1 MRKIGKSY
9 IPKEFNSPELK
20 YKSSFEKVSI
30 MSNESSSELVVKSA
44 PHIWGPMSKS
54 RMMQLTFVALL
65 IITAV
70 SAALWSQV
78 TVSNYI
84 SGVSGWNLGL
94 TVVICALIAVGVAV
108 GTDFLLHKLVSDSE
122 LNIWSAAVFG
132 LIVTD
137 SYTLGLPTM
146 NMSMGPPVEAPA
158 AFIFVALISL
168 VGLVVFKKLQGLAGR
183 KFVNPAAAAKFLV
196 LLPILGGSFLAAEH
210 LPTSILGV
218 PSLAGPLGAGLT
230 PVGTNGLASFATY
243 MTGCF
248 ANPLVVPPDP
258 TIQNIFSMMLLDK
271 YHGWIGGA
279 SSLAVIVVGIAL
291 FAIAR
296 KYFKWRITASYFIGA
311 AVMSI
316 IMSSVYGDAD
326 LLVRLMFTIF
336 IGSSIFLGF
345 FMATDPATTP
355 YTGTGQIIFGV
366 GLAVLTVLI
375 QTYMNFFGGSLLAL
389 LIMNLTVPLLDR
401 VGIHKSFGR

>member
-1 MRKIGKSY
+1 
-9 IPKEFNSPELK
+9 
-20 YKSSFEKVSI
+20 

-44 PHIWGPMSKS
+44 PHISGPMSKN
-54 RMMQLTFVALL
+54 RMMKFTFVALL

-70 SAALWSQV
+70 SAALWSEV
-78 TVSNYI
+78 TVTNYM
-84 SGVSGWNLGL
+84 SGATGWNLGL

-108 GTDFLLHKLVSDSE
+108 GADVLLHKLVSDSE

-146 NMSMGPPVEAPA
+146 NMSMGPPVEAPG

-168 VGLVVFKKLQGLAGR
+168 IGLVVFKKLQGMAGR

-196 LLPILGGSFLAAEH
+196 LLPIIGGSFLAIEH
-210 LPTSILGV
+210 LPTSILGI
-218 PSLAGPLGAGLT
+218 PALAGPLGTGIA
-230 PVGTNGLASFATY
+230 PIGTNGMAGFATY
-243 MTGCF
+243 ITGCF

-258 TIQNIFSMMLLDK
+258 TIESIFSLMMLNK

-279 SSLAVIVVGIAL
+279 SSIAVIIVGIAL
-291 FAIAR
+291 FAIGR

-316 IMSSVYGDAD
+316 LMSTVYGDAD
-326 LLVRLMFTIF
+326 LLVRLMFTLF

-355 YTGTGQIIFGV
+355 YTGTGQIIFGI

>member
-1 MRKIGKSY
+1 
-9 IPKEFNSPELK
+9 
-20 YKSSFEKVSI
+20 

-44 PHIWGPMSKS
+44 PHISGPMSKN
-54 RMMQLTFVALL
+54 RMMKFTFFALL

-70 SAALWSQV
+70 SAALWSEV
-78 TVSNYI
+78 TVTNYM
-84 SGVSGWNLGL
+84 SGATGWNLGL
-94 TVVICALIAVGVAV
+94 TVVICALIAVGVAI
-108 GTDFLLHKLVSDSE
+108 GADFLLHKLVSDSE

-168 VGLVVFKKLQGLAGR
+168 IGLVVFKKLQGIAGR

-196 LLPILGGSFLAAEH
+196 LLPIIGGSFLAIEH

-218 PSLAGPLGAGLT
+218 PSLAGPLGAGIA
-230 PVGTNGLASFATY
+230 PVGANGMASFATY

-248 ANPLVVPPDP
+248 ANPLVIPPDP
-258 TIQNIFSMMLLDK
+258 TIESIFSMMMLNK
-271 YHGWIGGA
+271 YHGWVGGA
-279 SSLAVIVVGIAL
+279 SSIAVIIVGIAL
-291 FAIAR
+291 FAIGR

-316 IMSSVYGDAD
+316 LMSTVYGDAD
-326 LLVRLMFTIF
+326 LLVRLMFTLF

-355 YTGTGQIIFGV
+355 YTGTGQIIFGI